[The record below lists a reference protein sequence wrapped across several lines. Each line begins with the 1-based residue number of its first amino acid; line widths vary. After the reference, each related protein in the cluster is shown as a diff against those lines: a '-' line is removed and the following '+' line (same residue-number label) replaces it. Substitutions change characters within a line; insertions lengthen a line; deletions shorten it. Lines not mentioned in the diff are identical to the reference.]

1 MADDRPPVSRALDA
15 VNDAFHESY
24 DRKRALE
31 ERKGAVLVV
40 LADELVV
47 ILRDGTRRTFPLTPR
62 LFHVI
67 KSVAHVPVALFAA
80 MHRAPSE
87 APLKKLGGFID
98 DALASLVKEE
108 QVPQDTEGA
117 DHETLPARRTLL
129 QESKVF
135 VERVLALDPHR
146 TNEPGAAG
154 ELLASFAETSG
165 KRLLHLTELATR
177 VQLTA
182 IHAVVEKALGELD
195 EAELRHFEVVVTGN
209 HQARARSL
217 GMQYF
222 RKRLGEL
229 GCLTSITNSPRVA
242 SRTDATRRPHPKSHS
257 TQSSIHHCHACIGTR
272 DVSCEDELP
281 RCRPPPHLEAAL
293 ERAELCV
300 RKLARSF
307 LLETEEQ
314 LASRSIGLL
323 LKPHEH
329 AWPDRLEGVL
339 VRAPV
344 PWRLRFRLMS
354 RSHFAAVPRR
364 RKTLQELVEI
374 GIPMRVHARR
384 LPGSDPRELV
394 LNRPDLVEEAQWI
407 ERRGD
412 GAQALLRCLRH
423 GLRLEQAPARSL
435 RYVVALRNSRAD
447 ALLLGELERWLEE
460 VHERP

>member
-15 VNDAFHESY
+15 VNDAFHEIY

-47 ILRDGTRRTFPLTPR
+47 ILRDGTRRTLPLTPR

-80 MHRAPSE
+80 MHRSPSE
-87 APLKKLGGFID
+87 APLKKLRGFID

-117 DHETLPARRTLL
+117 DHETLPALRTLL

-154 ELLASFAETSG
+154 ELLTAFAEASG

-182 IHAVVEKALGELD
+182 LHAVVEKALGELD

-222 RKRLGEL
+222 CKRLGE
-229 GCLTSITNSPRVA
+229 PEEAEERVA
-242 SRTDATRRPHPKSHS
+242 YAEAVENADDALALVGTRRMDAAIAKAFFGDPKRL
-257 TQSSIHHCHACIGTR
+257 QQ
-272 DVSCEDELP
+272 DVLGD
-281 RCRPPPHLEAAL
+281 
-293 ERAELCV
+293 
-300 RKLARSF
+300 
-307 LLETEEQ
+307 
-314 LASRSIGLL
+314 
-323 LKPHEH
+323 
-329 AWPDRLEGVL
+329 
-339 VRAPV
+339 
-344 PWRLRFRLMS
+344 
-354 RSHFAAVPRR
+354 AV
-364 RKTLQELVEI
+364 
-374 GIPMRVHARR
+374 
-384 LPGSDPRELV
+384 REL
-394 LNRPDLVEEAQWI
+394 LAKTEL
-407 ERRGD
+407 
-412 GAQALLRCLRH
+412 
-423 GLRLEQAPARSL
+423 APIR
-435 RYVVALRNSRAD
+435 
-447 ALLLGELERWLEE
+447 
-460 VHERP
+460 